1 MLPLYQTHLASYLS
15 KSEFLLFRILLNLLQ
30 IHKWVRLESLANRLP
45 LPITFESRRKKLQRF
60 FSLKVLDVEKLWLPL
75 LGEIV
80 KMCYQPED
88 ILYLVPD
95 RTRWKNINI
104 LMVSLIYKNRA
115 IPVYFQLLDK
125 KGNSSVAEQIE
136 VLAKILP
143 WFKEYKKVIL
153 GDREFC
159 GVELAK
165 WLKEKGEADFV
176 LRVKK
181 NEYFWEKGEWKALK
195 ELGLTPGMSL
205 YLEGVKVT
213 KSKGF
218 GEFNLVA
225 KWKKNYRRKK
235 TKEPWFLLTNLSG
248 FSLAIK
254 SYKKRMGIEE
264 MFRDFKKGG
273 YNLESTQ
280 LEGKRLSALLLLIT
294 FAYTESVLR
303 GDELQNKGVANYLGR
318 PTEAKRQT
326 RRHSRFYLGLHGRD
340 WLDSLDIF
348 AKEVEELL
356 SLSPQKCL
364 DYQRGRRAAK
374 LILQAF

>member
-15 KSEFLLFRILLNLLQ
+15 KSELLLFRILLNLLQ

-143 WFKEYKKVIL
+143 WFKVLASSISWLNGKKIIA
-153 GDREFC
+153 E
-159 GVELAK
+159 
-165 WLKEKGEADFV
+165 
-176 LRVKK
+176 
-181 NEYFWEKGEWKALK
+181 
-195 ELGLTPGMSL
+195 
-205 YLEGVKVT
+205 
-213 KSKGF
+213 
-218 GEFNLVA
+218 
-225 KWKKNYRRKK
+225 
-235 TKEPWFLLTNLSG
+235 
-248 FSLAIK
+248 
-254 SYKKRMGIEE
+254 KKR
-264 MFRDFKKGG
+264 K
-273 YNLESTQ
+273 NL
-280 LEGKRLSALLLLIT
+280 G
-294 FAYTESVLR
+294 F
-303 GDELQNKGVANYLGR
+303 
-318 PTEAKRQT
+318 
-326 RRHSRFYLGLHGRD
+326 
-340 WLDSLDIF
+340 
-348 AKEVEELL
+348 
-356 SLSPQKCL
+356 C
-364 DYQRGRRAAK
+364 
-374 LILQAF
+374 